1 MSIVTLWLVSQ
12 IWSHKCNDSSM
23 LTLCP
28 LRFMINFICACYH
41 RHSFLKALHDF
52 SGKSWILS
60 IYMWPDLWKLGIHG
74 TYWCKSL
81 GFQKCFIMLQIESH
95 NGIAQM
101 HTILLLVV
109 KCVCV
114 PGIVDACVKQST
126 YTYVSALV
134 HTWYATHMNHASRYT
149 HVLLTCN
156 KHIMHVIRISGY
168 LPLYS

>member
-1 MSIVTLWLVSQ
+1 
-12 IWSHKCNDSSM
+12 
-23 LTLCP
+23 
-28 LRFMINFICACYH
+28 
-41 RHSFLKALHDF
+41 
-52 SGKSWILS
+52 
-60 IYMWPDLWKLGIHG
+60 
-74 TYWCKSL
+74 
-81 GFQKCFIMLQIESH
+81 MLQIESH

-168 LPLYS
+168 LPLYSQNSKLTLSDSDIAMVCYYRLQMPCMTKESVLNKSHIMHLGVRCRAIVHEIHLCTCNTLILINTLQDIME